1 MDPGVARFP
10 EQVTV
15 HVCVCYPILS
25 ATQSVQGVA
34 VSFVALESVNE
45 RL

>member
-34 VSFVALESVNE
+34 VSFVALKSVNE